1 MTMVV
6 EDPHLQV
13 VRAAALRTAVV
24 GDVLD
29 QIGRTSQF
37 LPPSIRP
44 LDPEMTLAGRAMP
57 VVIGDVF
64 GEQDRAFGRLTDALD
79 QLERDEVYMARGGR
93 TPCAAWGEILTA
105 TAKVRGAA
113 GAVIDG
119 FHRDTS
125 QVVAQEWPV
134 FSRGAYG
141 QDARVRAAVVDFRAP
156 ALYGRVWVNPG
167 DLVIGDVDGVV
178 VIPRDCEAEVLE
190 AAQAKLKSEGLV
202 RAAIERGMSSTQ
214 AFKEFGV
221 L

>member
-1 MTMVV
+1 V
-6 EDPHLQV
+6 QSA
-13 VRAAALRTAVV
+13 RLRTAVI

-29 QIGRTSQF
+29 QLGRTSQF
-37 LPPSIRP
+37 LPPSIQP
-44 LDPEMTLAGRAMP
+44 LDADMRLVGRAMP

-79 QLERDEVYMARGGR
+79 QLEPDEVYMARGGR

-105 TAKVRGAA
+105 TAKARGAA

-125 QVVAQEWPV
+125 QVVAQHWPV

-141 QDARVRAAVVDFRAP
+141 QDARVRAAVVDFRNP
-156 ALYGRVWVNPG
+156 ALYGTVWVHPG

-190 AAQAKLKSEGLV
+190 AAQAKLTSEGLV

>member
-1 MTMVV
+1 MSTP
-6 EDPHLQV
+6 DSH
-13 VRAAALRTAVV
+13 VRLTQAAGLRTAVI

-29 QIGRTSQF
+29 QLGRTSQF

-44 LDPEMTLAGRAMP
+44 LDADMGLVGRAMP

-79 QLERDEVYMARGGR
+79 QLGPDEVYMARGGR

-125 QVVAQEWPV
+125 QVVAQHWPV
-134 FSRGAYG
+134 FSRGPYG
-141 QDARVRAAVVDFRAP
+141 QDARVRAAVVDYRAP
-156 ALYGRVWVNPG
+156 ALVGRVWVHPG
-167 DLVIGDVDGVV
+167 DLVVGDVDGVV

-202 RAAIERGMSSTQ
+202 RAAIEQGMSSTQ

>member
-1 MTMVV
+1 MTMAAA
-6 EDPHLQV
+6 DRHLEL
-13 VRAAALRTAVV
+13 VRAVRLRTAVV

-29 QIGRTSQF
+29 QVGRPNQF

-44 LDPEMTLAGRAMP
+44 LDADMTLAGRAMP
-57 VVIGDVF
+57 VIIDDVS
-64 GEQDRAFGRLTDALD
+64 GEEDRAFGRLTDALD
-79 QLERDEVYMARGGR
+79 QLQRDEIYLARGGR
-93 TPCAAWGEILTA
+93 TPCAAWGELLTA

-125 QVVAQEWPV
+125 QVLRQQWPV

-156 ALYGRVWVNPG
+156 ALYGRVWVHPG
-167 DLVIGDVDGVV
+167 DLVVGDVDGVV
-178 VIPRDCEAEVLE
+178 VVPQDCEAEVLE
-190 AAQAKLKSEGLV
+190 AAQAKLKAEGLV
-202 RAAIERGMSSTQ
+202 RAAIEHGMSSTQ

>member
-1 MTMVV
+1 MRTP
-6 EDPHLQV
+6 DPHLQLV
-13 VRAAALRTAVV
+13 QATRLRTAVI

-29 QIGRTSQF
+29 QLGHTSQF

-44 LDPEMTLAGRAMP
+44 LDADMRLVGRAMP

-79 QLERDEVYMARGGR
+79 QLEPDEVYMARGGR

-105 TAKVRGAA
+105 TAKARGAA

-125 QVVAQEWPV
+125 QVAAQHWPV
-134 FSRGAYG
+134 FSRGSYG
-141 QDARVRAAVVDFRAP
+141 QDARVRAAVVDFRNP
-156 ALYGRVWVNPG
+156 ALYGRVWVHPG

>member
-1 MTMVV
+1 MAAA
-6 EDPHLQV
+6 DPYLQL
-13 VRAAALRTAVV
+13 VRAARLRTAVV

-29 QIGRTSQF
+29 QLGRTSQF

-44 LDPEMTLAGRAMP
+44 LGADMTLAGRAMP

-79 QLERDEVYMARGGR
+79 QLEPEEVYLARGGR

-119 FHRDTS
+119 YHRDTS
-125 QVVAQEWPV
+125 QVVAQDWPV

-156 ALYGRVWVNPG
+156 ALYGRVWVHPG

-190 AAQAKLKSEGLV
+190 TAQDKLKSEGLV
-202 RAAIERGMSSTQ
+202 RAAIEQGMSSTQ

>member
-1 MTMVV
+1 MAA
-6 EDPHLQV
+6 EDTRLKQ
-13 VRAAALRTAVV
+13 VRAVRLRTAVV

-29 QIGRTSQF
+29 QLGRTSQF

-44 LDPEMTLAGRAMP
+44 LQADMTLIGRAMP
-57 VVIGDVF
+57 VVIDDVL

-79 QLERDEVYMARGGR
+79 QLQPDEVYMARGGR
-93 TPCAAWGEILTA
+93 APCAAWGEILTA

-125 QVVAQEWPV
+125 QVVAQRWPV

-141 QDARVRAAVVDFRAP
+141 QDARVRATVVDFRTP
-156 ALYGRVWVNPG
+156 ALYGQVWVHPG
-167 DLVIGDVDGVV
+167 DLVVGDVDGVV
-178 VIPRDCEAEVLE
+178 VIPQDCEAEVLE
-190 AAQAKLKSEGLV
+190 AAQAKLKAEGLV
-202 RAAIERGMSSTQ
+202 RSAVEQGMSSTQ